1 MSSVQSLLRLLRHL
15 RWSSAWRPAVAV
27 VAVAVAAAVVI
38 GAAPGSERAASG
50 DGRAP
55 GVSAPSSTRSASESR
70 SADEIGESDEDDHSS
85 GDVAGAETP
94 DGDDPVGLEPEPV
107 SVTGSQLQGP
117 VAPSSAAAQGGD
129 LGAVEPFAPSGLT
142 TPQAPP
148 TLNVLGAQGAPGGLT
163 SNAPGCASKC
173 ITSAT
178 ISFRADTSDV
188 RFAVNSNVAARFQV
202 YLSTATP
209 AIGPWG
215 PFLPGVDPIGNGRLT
230 KAWERDIGG
239 LAPGRTHHLVLT
251 ATDANGATQT
261 AVTSFRTVS
270 PGSSGGDLAPAPSCA
285 FQCIS
290 SGVVRP
296 GAAFDRMRMEI
307 RTTVPATL
315 QVAVSTSAPGSIA
328 GTPVLNAEVPVAVPQ
343 GPATSWDLD
352 IGPLEAETTYHA
364 LVRATDAQGRTTHRI
379 GSFRTGAAPP
389 TPYRVTLHRVNVAY
403 DGDPGDANRGELSFF
418 WGFVT
423 DRKQTMGSRPQQ
435 KMRDGDGF
443 DTAPFNTL
451 VGSVAEG
458 QRVPTIVLTV
468 IDKDADGWA
477 GEVCS
482 YARGL
487 HVGPLYTPGCDE
499 RTAGAET
506 GALDVAQIEALPKC
520 TTYGFIGEHEDERC
534 KLVDTGDHGQN
545 YARVWTIVSYRL
557 G

>member
-1 MSSVQSLLRLLRHL
+1 L
-15 RWSSAWRPAVAV
+15 VAV
-27 VAVAVAAAVVI
+27 VAVAVTATVVI
-38 GAAPGSERAASG
+38 GAAPGSERASAGG
-50 DGRAP
+50 DGTP
-55 GVSAPSSTRSASESR
+55 GSSEPSSARRSAEGR
-70 SADEIGESDEDDHSS
+70 DADEIGDARGSS
-85 GDVAGAETP
+85 GDAPAETP
-94 DGDDPVGLEPEPV
+94 DGDDPADLEPEPV
-107 SVTGSQLQGP
+107 SITGTHLKGP
-117 VAPSSAAAQGGD
+117 LAPSPAEGRGGD
-129 LGAVEPFAPSGLT
+129 LAPVEPFGSPALQ

-148 TLNVLGAQGAPGGLT
+148 VLDVLAGQAGTGGPGGLT
-163 SNAPGCASKC
+163 SNAPGCASRC

-178 ISFRADTSDV
+178 ISFRADNSEV
-188 RFAVNSNVAARFQV
+188 HFAVDSNVPARFQV

-209 AIGPWG
+209 AIGPSG
-215 PFLPGVDPIGNGRLT
+215 PFLPGVDPISNGRLT
-230 KAWERDIGG
+230 KAWERTIGG

-261 AVTSFRTVS
+261 AVTSFRAVG

-290 SGVVRP
+290 SGVVHP
-296 GAAFDRMRMEI
+296 GTSFDRMRMEV

-328 GTPVLNAEVPVAVPQ
+328 GTPVLNPEVPVAVPQ
-343 GPATSWDLD
+343 GPATSWDLN
-352 IGPLEAETTYHA
+352 IGPLQAETTYHA

-389 TPYRVTLHRVNVAY
+389 TPYRVTLHRVNVAH
-403 DGDPGDANRGELSFF
+403 DGDPGNANRGELRFF

-423 DRKQTMGSRPQQ
+423 DRKHVMGSRPVQ

-451 VGSVAEG
+451 VGSLAPD

-468 IDKDADGWA
+468 VDDDADGWA
-477 GEVCS
+477 GEVCHHPS
-482 YARGL
+482 GL

-506 GALDVAQIEALPKC
+506 GALDATQIAALPKC

-534 KLVDTGDHGQN
+534 KLVDTGDHGVN